1 MELRYYLRMLQR
13 GWWIIAITAL
23 AALNV
28 ALVAA
33 YVATPIYQA
42 SARFVVSPNPEL
54 IKAAD
59 VLNSL
64 ATLDKRSIVSTYAE
78 FLQSARIFQE
88 TVAGLGLNPDD
99 LSDYSVLAV
108 VLPDANILELSVEGP
123 DPQLTALLANNV
135 GQRGIDY
142 IKTYYQVYD
151 ITMLD
156 PATPPT
162 EPISPQPVRDAGL
175 SLVLGAVLGIA
186 LAILSEQIRIPL
198 DAYRQRR
205 ILDSA
210 SGAYNQRHF
219 QHVLEDEVAQR
230 PEGILSLALLQ
241 LNGLK
246 DLIDTLPQPLMQRVL
261 RQATATLR
269 KELRG
274 NDIVGR
280 WDDICFAILLP
291 STPGAAAIRTLERI
305 RLALSNPITLESGV
319 FNANETLNLEPQ
331 IGVAAY
337 QRSAAGSDRSVQS
350 LIERTSGALE
360 LAIVRARDKTDDQ
373 HPVVLADEARPAEEA

>member
-28 ALVAA
+28 ALISA
-33 YVATPIYQA
+33 YLATPIYQA

-64 ATLDKRSIVSTYAE
+64 DTLDKRSVVSTYAE
-78 FLQSARIFQE
+78 FMQSSRIFQE
-88 TVAGLGLNPDD
+88 TSVALGLNADD
-99 LSDYSVLAV
+99 LSSYEISAV

-123 DPQLTALLANNV
+123 DPQLTALLANSV

-142 IKTYYQVYD
+142 IKTYYQIYD
-151 ITMLD
+151 INLLD
-156 PATPPT
+156 PAAAPT
-162 EPISPQPVRDAGL
+162 EPTSPQPIRDAGL
-175 SLVLGAVLGIA
+175 SLVLGAVVGVG

-205 ILDSA
+205 NLDGA
-210 SGAYNQRHF
+210 SGAYNRRHF

-230 PEGILSLALLQ
+230 PEGVLSLAMIQ
-241 LNGLK
+241 MNGLK
-246 DLIDTLPQPLMQRVL
+246 DLIDTLPQPLMQPLL
-261 RQATATLR
+261 RQVATILR

-274 NDIVGR
+274 GDIVGR
-280 WDDICFAILLP
+280 WDDLCFAILLP
-291 STPGAAAIRTLERI
+291 ATPGTAAIRTLKRI
-305 RLALSNPITLESGV
+305 CQALSTPIILENGV
-319 FNANETLNLEPQ
+319 FNANETLNLEPYV
-331 IGVAAY
+331 GVATY
-337 QRSAAGSDRSVQS
+337 ENNSSVQS
-350 LIERTSGALE
+350 LVERTTKALE
-360 LAIVRARDKTDDQ
+360 TALLQGRDKRGTQ
-373 HPVVLADEARPAEEA
+373 CPVVLAEEA

>member
-23 AALNV
+23 VALNV
-28 ALVAA
+28 ALISA
-33 YVATPIYQA
+33 YLATPIYQA

-64 ATLDKRSIVSTYAE
+64 DTLDKRSVVSTYAE
-78 FLQSARIFQE
+78 FMQSSRIFQE
-88 TVAGLGLNPDD
+88 TIVALGLNPDD
-99 LSDYSVLAV
+99 LNSYEISAV

-142 IKTYYQVYD
+142 IKAYYQIYD
-151 ITMLD
+151 ISLLD
-156 PATPPT
+156 PAAAPSEPT
-162 EPISPQPVRDAGL
+162 SPQPVRDAGL
-175 SLVLGAVLGIA
+175 SLVLGAVVGVG

-205 ILDSA
+205 ILDST
-210 SGAYNQRHF
+210 SGAYNRRHF

-230 PEGILSLALLQ
+230 PEGVLSLAMIQ

-246 DLIDTLPQPLMQRVL
+246 DLIDTLPQPLVQRLL
-261 RQATATLR
+261 RQVTTTLR

-280 WDDICFAILLP
+280 WDDICFAIMLP
-291 STPGAAAIRTLERI
+291 ATPGTAAARTLERI
-305 RLALSNPITLESGV
+305 HQSLSAPTILESGV
-319 FNANETLNLEPQ
+319 FNANEALSLEPYV
-331 IGVAAY
+331 GVATHKSHA
-337 QRSAAGSDRSVQS
+337 SAQTLVERTAKALETALVQS
-350 LIERTSGALE
+350 
-360 LAIVRARDKTDDQ
+360 RDQKDTQ
-373 HPVVLADEARPAEEA
+373 CPVVLAKEA